1 MEQAGNRTMRSKA
14 YMTFVRF
21 WRKNNVYPGYY
32 SAHTVHS
39 KRYGINFEK
48 DKAAKKLCM
57 KYKAT
62 KKKDP
67 VTLKVQKEG
76 QRHED
81 YTG

>member
-1 MEQAGNRTMRSKA
+1 
-14 YMTFVRF
+14 MTFVRS
-21 WRKNNVYPGYY
+21 WRKNNVYPDCH
-32 SAHTVHS
+32 SAHTAHS
-39 KRYGINFEK
+39 RRYEINFEK
-48 DKAAKKLCM
+48 DKAAKKLCI

-76 QRHED
+76 HRHED